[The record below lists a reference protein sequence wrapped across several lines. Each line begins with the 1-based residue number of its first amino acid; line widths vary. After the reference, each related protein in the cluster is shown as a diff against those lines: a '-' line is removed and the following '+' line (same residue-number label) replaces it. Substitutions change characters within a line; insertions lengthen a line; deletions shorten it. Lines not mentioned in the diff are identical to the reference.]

1 MVNGKETVTDEGIAC
16 IFGHAVVYS
25 FLRPSLDDGEAAL
38 VAVIRETY
46 RTEFITCRRSQRLL
60 KLDPRGFR

>member
-1 MVNGKETVTDEGIAC
+1 MMNGIETVTVAGIAC

-38 VAVIRETY
+38 VAVIHE
-46 RTEFITCRRSQRLL
+46 TCRT
-60 KLDPRGFR
+60 